1 MMNLSELE
9 ALPQDKE
16 SMIDRRIIFKCR
28 VGSHLYGTNRE
39 TSDEDYYGVFLPST
53 EDLLSLS
60 PCPGELNESAK
71 LSNSL
76 RNQAG
81 DTDCKFF
88 SLQKFLRLAAE
99 GQPGQLE
106 MLFAPT
112 QSIVCSTP
120 EWDQI
125 LEHRSSFLSKK
136 GVSAFVGFA
145 LSQAHRATIK
155 GENLN
160 TIRDLIS
167 WSEALTPQQMNE
179 KLSEN
184 FVILEERGE
193 VEFTSNLLLKY
204 YVNDHG
210 YPQVMLAG
218 RSFDISTKTK
228 YFIESL
234 KTLEGKYGTRVRAA
248 AESKYDYKS
257 LGHAVRLLDEA
268 EEFLISGNITL
279 PRPNAEYLKTILR
292 GTINDSEIDWFNA
305 LNSRIDH
312 IKQVIEPMSPHPEKP
327 NLKAIN
333 DLCIKMLGEHL
344 K

>member
-1 MMNLSELE
+1 M
-9 ALPQDKE
+9 A
-16 SMIDRRIIFKCR
+16 DRKIIFKCR

-39 TSDEDYYGVFLPST
+39 TSDEDFYGVFLPST

-60 PCPGELNESAK
+60 ACPGELNESIK
-71 LSNSL
+71 LSDSP

-88 SLQKFLRLAAE
+88 SLQKFLKLAAE

-112 QSIVCSTP
+112 QSVIYSTS
-120 EWDQI
+120 EWNEI
-125 LEHRSSFLSKK
+125 LKCKSFFLSKK
-136 GVSAFVGFA
+136 GVSAFIGFA
-145 LSQAHRATIK
+145 LAQAHKATIK

-160 TIRDLIS
+160 IIHSLIS
-167 WSEALTPQQMNE
+167 WSEKLTAQQMNE

-184 FVILEERGE
+184 FVVKNNEEA
-193 VEFTSNLLLKY
+193 EFEPTILLKY

-218 RSFDISTKTK
+218 RSFDVGTKTK

-234 KTLEGKYGTRVRAA
+234 KTLEGKYGSRSRAA
-248 AESKYDYKS
+248 AESNYDYKS
-257 LGHAVRLLDEA
+257 LGHAARLLDEA

-292 GTINDSEIDWFNA
+292 GTIDDSNIDWFDT
-305 LNSRIDH
+305 LNSRIDN
-312 IKQVIEPMSPHPEKP
+312 IRQVIEPMSPHPEKP
-327 NLKAIN
+327 NWKEIN
-333 DLCIKMLGEHL
+333 KLCIKMLGEHL